1 MVKVACIGAVIVGL
15 REHLLSR
22 PLRYALLVLLRIR
35 SEVDLTPPFKQKS
48 MLYGGYDPVLPD
60 APYSTRRSTSALAPA
75 FDQPIGLTPIPF
87 YWSHDAPLGSGLA
100 AHPVII
106 ETCLAHGHR
115 VVDIAQIDHDPATHH
130 AAQLCRR

>member
-15 REHLLSR
+15 REHLLGR

-75 FDQPIGLTPIPF
+75 FDQPIGHH
-87 YWSHDAPLGSGLA
+87 SHTFLLVARRSVRLGPCG
-100 AHPVII
+100 PP
-106 ETCLAHGHR
+106 R
-115 VVDIAQIDHDPATHH
+115 DN
-130 AAQLCRR
+130 